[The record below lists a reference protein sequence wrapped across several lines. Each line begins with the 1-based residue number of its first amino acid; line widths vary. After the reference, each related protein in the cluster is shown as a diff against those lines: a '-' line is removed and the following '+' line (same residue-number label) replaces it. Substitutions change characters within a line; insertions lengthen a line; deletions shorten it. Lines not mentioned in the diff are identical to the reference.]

1 MRKSVIINRKS
12 IIMTGLVL
20 ALSAAIYL
28 NWQYS
33 GGNNIADNTSSRDDA
48 ALGQSVYVNKN
59 ISSANESDYFTTT
72 AAQREKSRNDTI
84 AELDDII
91 NDSKSSNEAKRKAED
106 NKNTIISNMEKES
119 NIETLVKAKG
129 FEKCIAVVNEN
140 SVNVIVRANELTSA
154 QTIQINEIVSEQ
166 SGFSSENIKI
176 ITVE

>member
-20 ALSAAIYL
+20 ALAAAIYL

-33 GGNNIADNTSSRDDA
+33 GGNNIAENTSSRDDA
-48 ALGQSVYVNKN
+48 TLGQSVYVNKN

-72 AAQREKSRNDTI
+72 ATQREKSRNDTI
-84 AELDDII
+84 AELDDVI
-91 NDSKSSNEAKRKAED
+91 NDTKSSNEAKRKAED